1 MTSLSAGQ
9 GKEISGADLAPVPL
23 CMTHSPS
30 DLRAPVNVLGTESCY
45 CSIYQARG
53 HPEPFGAVG
62 EEELHVPSETI
73 GRFRHMLFT
82 WR

>member
-9 GKEISGADLAPVPL
+9 GKEIPGEDLGPGPL
-23 CMTHSPS
+23 GMTHSPS
-30 DLRAPVNVLGTESCY
+30 DLRVPVNMLGTEICY

-62 EEELHVPSETI
+62 EKELHVPSESI

-82 WR
+82 WH

>member
-9 GKEISGADLAPVPL
+9 GKEIPGAADLGPGPL
-23 CMTHSPS
+23 
-30 DLRAPVNVLGTESCY
+30 
-45 CSIYQARG
+45 ARG

-62 EEELHVPSETI
+62 EKELHVPSETI

-82 WR
+82 WH